1 MLVAAGCGGK
11 AVRSDSAGA
20 GHLRWTDPA
29 AGAPTL
35 ATPPPYAP
43 PGGPKAHRPSPPR
56 LGVAAFGIS
65 SGAVTES
72 LGHQVLPV
80 EAGVQSTGLAAMVK
94 KVRTEFA
101 SWIDVA
107 TGRPVLS
114 RVTETAG
121 VGDPRIET
129 SEARYHAAT

>member
-35 ATPPPYAP
+35 ATTPPYAA
-43 PGGPKAHRPSPPR
+43 PGEQMAYRLSLHR
-56 LGVAAFGIS
+56 LEVAAFGIS
-65 SGAVTES
+65 IGAVTES

-101 SWIDVA
+101 SWID
-107 TGRPVLS
+107 
-114 RVTETAG
+114 
-121 VGDPRIET
+121 
-129 SEARYHAAT
+129 